1 MRMSCLQKEGQQEEA
16 NWRPGLGELHYVTSE
31 KGFGLR
37 IWNTVNN
44 RLKSSDKPLKVMK
57 RKMKEH
63 LRESGLVIELQD
75 RAEGNEDRSLRGQQ

>member
-1 MRMSCLQKEGQQEEA
+1 MEQQEEA
-16 NWRPGLGELHYVTSE
+16 NWRPGLGELHCVTSE

-57 RKMKEH
+57 KK
-63 LRESGLVIELQD
+63 
-75 RAEGNEDRSLRGQQ
+75 NERSILEKAVW